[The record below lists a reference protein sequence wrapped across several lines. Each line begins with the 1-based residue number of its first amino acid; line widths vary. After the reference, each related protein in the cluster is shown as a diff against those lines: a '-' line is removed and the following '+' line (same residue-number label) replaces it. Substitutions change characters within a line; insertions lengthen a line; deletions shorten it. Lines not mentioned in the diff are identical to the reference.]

1 MKGMMRVGDLSGG
14 VEGVKYCIY
23 SRKVASLATHRA
35 GGEGTRYGKEAN
47 VTVKQEEGV
56 KYSI

>member
-1 MKGMMRVGDLSGG
+1 MMRVGDLSAG

-47 VTVKQEEGV
+47 VTLKLEEGV